1 MVRDLLGGTP
11 RKKAREPVSSPSTGA
26 IAALRR
32 QEDHSP
38 LDQEVELQKGHHP
51 GEGQMKEEA
60 ATVIML
66 TLNNCHIPTTFVL
79 AGLPGL
85 ESPYV
90 WISMPFCF
98 MFFTSLVGNSLILF
112 VIIRNQHL
120 HEPMFLFLCML
131 GSIDLLL
138 SAVISPSVVRIF
150 LFHHQSIRFQACLL
164 QMFFIH
170 SLAITESSVLV
181 AMAFD
186 RYVAICHPLR
196 YTSILTHSTVAKIG
210 LASFLRGTLLLVP
223 PVTSLRFLP
232 FCSDVLFHSY
242 CLHQEVMKLACRGT
256 NMFNIFYG
264 LVVILCTVAL
274 DVFLIV
280 LSYVLLIKSVLKATV
295 KDRYKLLNT
304 CVSHLCAV
312 FFFYVLTVAMTVV
325 HRFGKSISPL
335 FLGIMA
341 NAYLFFPPVL
351 NPIIYSI
358 KSKHLRESLYE
369 MFFKQQKD

>member
-1 MVRDLLGGTP
+1 MNVFVVITLF
-11 RKKAREPVSSPSTGA
+11 S
-26 IAALRR
+26 
-32 QEDHSP
+32 
-38 LDQEVELQKGHHP
+38 LQI
-51 GEGQMKEEA
+51 
-60 ATVIML
+60 IML
-66 TLNNCHIPTTFVL
+66 TLNNSRIPTTFIL

-98 MFFTSLVGNSLILF
+98 MFFTSLVGNILVLF
-112 VIIRNQHL
+112 VIIQNQRL

-131 GSIDLLL
+131 ASIDLLL

-164 QMFFIH
+164 QMFIIH

-196 YTSILTHSTVAKIG
+196 YKSILTHSIVAKIG
-210 LASFLRGTLLLVP
+210 LASILRGTLLIIA
-223 PVTSLRFLP
+223 PVTSLQFLP
-232 FCSDVLFHSY
+232 FCNGNVLSHSY

-256 NMFNIFYG
+256 NIFNIIYG
-264 LVVILCTVAL
+264 LVVILSTVGL
-274 DVFLIV
+274 DLFLIV
-280 LSYVLLIKSVLKATV
+280 LSYVLSVKSVLKATV

-312 FFFYVLTVAMTVV
+312 FFFYVLTAAMTVV
-325 HRFGKSISPL
+325 HRFGKSVSPL
-335 FLGIMA
+335 FLEIMA

-358 KSKHLRESLYE
+358 KSKQLREALYE
-369 MFFKQQKD
+369 MFLKRQKD